1 MIVVLAAGVL
11 AAGGYALAAGV
22 LAAGGYALAA
32 GGYALYRYR
41 ANVIADAKAESAKLA
56 KDIQT
61 ELDKVLGEVKT
72 KL

>member
-1 MIVVLAAGVL
+1 MIVEVLAAGV
-11 AAGGYALAAGV
+11 
-22 LAAGGYALAA
+22 LAA

-41 ANVIADAKAESAKLA
+41 ANVIADAKTESAKLA

>member
-1 MIVVLAAGVL
+1 MIVEVLAAGV
-11 AAGGYALAAGV
+11 
-22 LAAGGYALAA
+22 LAA

-41 ANVIADAKAESAKLA
+41 ANVIADAKTVSAKLA

-61 ELDKVLGEVKT
+61 ELNKVLGEVKT